1 MHLGPMDLGER
12 PDAPRREGLTDL
24 GQSARNLPLRQ
35 SVLRIEFG
43 YSILDV

>member
-1 MHLGPMDLGER
+1 MPDEPR

-35 SVLRIEFG
+35 SVLSIELG
-43 YSILDV
+43 YTILDV